1 MVTLTTCLLSGTTL
15 NWNLGQRMR
24 ESRLV
29 SSSMQVP
36 EPNSRH
42 SELIASSDAGSRG
55 KTWVMRLLWQKLLP
69 AELSHCSKTVTL
81 GANKIGCYWPVT
93 LEANKK
99 GSYWSPPMK
108 ALLLGDRHHWRWL
121 HKR

>member
-29 SSSMQVP
+29 SSSIRVP

-69 AELSHCSKTVTL
+69 AELSHCSKRLHLVQTKLVV
-81 GANKIGCYWPVT
+81 IG
-93 LEANKK
+93 LLHLRQIKK
-99 GSYWSPPMK
+99 VLIGP
-108 ALLLGDRHHWRWL
+108 HQ
-121 HKR
+121 